1 MRYSIEPSERTI
13 QKSAEATGNLI
24 GKKIAD
30 KISKKSSQNNF
41 DQAKNKIKIPKER
54 YIAPEKRQQSLEELR
69 LV

>member
-13 QKSAEATGNLI
+13 QKTAEATGNLI
-24 GKKIAD
+24 GNNIGD
-30 KISKKSSQNNF
+30 KISKSSQNNF
-41 DQAKNKIKIPKER
+41 DEAKNKIMIPKER